1 MGALFFERESIMSTT
16 LRLASIAALALA
28 IPMLTPAEAEAC
40 GGTFCDNG
48 PQTMPVDQTGENILF
63 KIGED
68 YVEAHIQIQIDPNTS
83 ASKFAWVIPVTALPE
98 FSVGSQLFFNN
109 MLNASVPTYG
119 IQNQADFCG
128 DDGADGAQ
136 NGGDGLSTGGEG
148 DPAGDS
154 GDAGDGDEESGP
166 DIVFKGSVG
175 AFEIAVL
182 DGGTVEGVMEW
193 LGANGYQQDPKSQPI
208 LQYYLENEEHD
219 FMFVALKLGVQS
231 GVEDVHPIVIR
242 YAGNEPC
249 VPIRLTAIAAA
260 DDMEIRT
267 FFLGDERVV
276 PTNYRH
282 VLINSLRL
290 DWFNLAANYKEV
302 ISMAVDAQEADGN
315 AFVTEY
321 AGVSNTISMAGV
333 IDDGWDAA
341 PFAALIDS
349 PIGAIELLEQQNLML
364 CDVEWDNACTTFHPL
379 LQGILDQYIPV
390 PTGVQPVDFYNCLS
404 CFAPQIDLDVWT
416 AEAFSLAIDQRIIQP
431 GRHARDLV
439 MENPYLTRMYTTI
452 SPSEMNMD
460 PIFRANGSL
469 PEVPNVRIANQ
480 TTHCDGSVSIDLPDG
495 RSVYFPVNEPLVWP
509 EFQDEMPW
517 DEDIDQDGMAQ
528 DAPLIKLV
536 DNTEKINELLED
548 YNNGRINGGD
558 DSGLDNVDLPGGN
571 CVCTVNDEVPV
582 RDGLLGLGLLG
593 VFGLLRRRR

>member
-1 MGALFFERESIMSTT
+1 MSTT

-68 YVEAHIQIQIDPNTS
+68 YVEAHIQIQIDPTTE

-109 MLNASVPTYG
+109 MLNGSVPTYG
-119 IQNQADFCG
+119 VQTQTDFCG
-128 DDGADGAQ
+128 DEGDDGAL
-136 NGGDGLSTGGEG
+136 GGGGT
-148 DPAGDS
+148 
-154 GDAGDGDEESGP
+154 
-166 DIVFKGSVG
+166 
-175 AFEIAVL
+175 FEIAVL
-182 DGGTVEGVMEW
+182 DGGTVEGVMTW
-193 LGANGYQQDPKSQPI
+193 LGDNGYQQDPASEPI
-208 LQYYLENEEHD
+208 LKYYLETDEHD
-219 FMFVALKLGVQS
+219 FLFVALKLGVET
-231 GVEDVHPIVIR
+231 GVEDVHPIVIK
-242 YAGNEPC
+242 YSGTEPC

-260 DDMEIRT
+260 DDMDIRT
-267 FFLGDERVV
+267 FFLGDARVV

-290 DWFNLAANYKEV
+290 DWLNLAANYKEV

-321 AGVSNTISMAGV
+321 AGVSDVISMAGV
-333 IDDGWDAA
+333 IDDSWDAA
-341 PFAALIDS
+341 PYAALIDS
-349 PIGAIELLEQQNLML
+349 PIGAVELLEAQNLMF
-364 CDVEWDNACTTFHPL
+364 CDVEWDNACTTYHPL

-390 PTGVQPVDFYNCLS
+390 PAGTQPVEFYNCLS
-404 CFAPQIDLDVWT
+404 CFAPMINLEAWDAV
-416 AEAFSLAIDQRIIQP
+416 AFSSAIDERIIKP
-431 GRHARDLV
+431 GVHARELV

-452 SPSEMNMD
+452 SPSEMNLD
-460 PIFRANGSL
+460 PIFRSNAAL
-469 PEVPNVRIANQ
+469 PEVPNVRIAQQ
-480 TTHCDGSVSIDLPDG
+480 TTHCDGSVSVDLPDG
-495 RSVYFPVNEPLVWP
+495 RQVFFPVNEPLVWP

-536 DNTEKINELLED
+536 DNTEKINDLLED
-548 YNNGRINGGD
+548 FNAGRIEGNNDAGP
-558 DSGLDNVDLPGGN
+558 DNVDLPGSG
-571 CVCTVNDEVPV
+571 CACTATDDQPV
-582 RDGLLGLGLLG
+582 RNGLLGLGLLG
-593 VFGLLRRRR
+593 VFGLLRRRRS